1 MHKTKVVPPQSHVQ
15 ASCGAW
21 RGREAADPVDYK
33 HPYPSMAQYAEL
45 LALRFDA
52 KRTRH
57 AYYRAM
63 RVLHEHFHC
72 DPATLEETHLRDY
85 LLHIKLHKHWKPK
98 TIRQTLACAKLF
110 FVELLERPLWRVF
123 SQIRTRGFLPIPA
136 KRYSWYPS

>member
-1 MHKTKVVPPQSHVQ
+1 
-15 ASCGAW
+15 
-21 RGREAADPVDYK
+21 
-33 HPYPSMAQYAEL
+33 MAQYAEL

-63 RVLHEHFHC
+63 RVLHEHFQC

-110 FVELLERPLWRVF
+110 FVEVLQRPLWRVF
-123 SQIRTRGFLPIPA
+123 PKSAPRITTSFPPSSRVSRWMI
-136 KRYSWYPS
+136 SWAAFACGVIARRSSSSTAADYAWANASL

>member
-1 MHKTKVVPPQSHVQ
+1 MFRLLAAHGAAERPLIPSISASVSVNGAVP
-15 ASCGAW
+15 
-21 RGREAADPVDYK
+21 
-33 HPYPSMAQYAEL
+33 EL

-52 KRTRH
+52 KRTRQRS
-57 AYYRAM
+57 YRAM